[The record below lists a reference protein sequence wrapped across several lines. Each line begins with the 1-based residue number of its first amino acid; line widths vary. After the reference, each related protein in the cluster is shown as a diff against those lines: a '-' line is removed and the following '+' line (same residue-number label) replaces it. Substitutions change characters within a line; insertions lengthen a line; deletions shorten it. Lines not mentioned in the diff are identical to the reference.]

1 MKRQCDHLSGKPG
14 TVREF
19 ESCQGSF
26 REKILSGNSDLKL
39 FIVSC
44 IFASILDFAQLV
56 HFILVSDHALLHSYH
71 TTDKNTS
78 TGMIWVTLNM
88 DRSAVNRQGN
98 KCQGILHCLES
109 VSLERAGLFTG
120 QMQCQCSG
128 GKQFLCVYC
137 FTFHRCIYVT
147 FWHIVIYK
155 TTSL

>member
-78 TGMIWVTLNM
+78 TGMI
-88 DRSAVNRQGN
+88 
-98 KCQGILHCLES
+98 
-109 VSLERAGLFTG
+109 
-120 QMQCQCSG
+120 
-128 GKQFLCVYC
+128 
-137 FTFHRCIYVT
+137 
-147 FWHIVIYK
+147 
-155 TTSL
+155 